1 MGKIIYIYMHVFY
14 FVIEI
19 HVWNI
24 FANFLIR
31 RRVDAIIN
39 N

>member
-1 MGKIIYIYMHVFY
+1 MGKIIYIYACILFRNWN
-14 FVIEI
+14 I
-19 HVWNI
+19 WNI

-31 RRVDAIIN
+31 RRVDVIIN